1 MFNSMYTPLQRMT
14 GLPGAA
20 YLIGSSFLLLPLIG
34 VISVFLMKKIR
45 KEHVNYQD
53 NDGFEKE

>member
-1 MFNSMYTPLQRMT
+1 MT

-20 YLIGSSFLLLPLIG
+20 YLVGSSFLLLPLIG